1 MSDFLDILAQ
11 NVLETI
17 NSGYYKEVQKTIKY
31 HSKSL
36 VNAIMQAKGNAIIAE
51 VKAASPS
58 EGYLRKKIDPVKLS
72 VSMIKAGA
80 SGISVLTE
88 PNYFKGSISN
98 IIKINTAHNTPI
110 LMKDFILSDLQLE
123 TARKIGASAVLLIS
137 TLFSRGYCKKELTE
151 MIDLAHKQNLEVL
164 LETHSRKEF
173 INGVSTDADLIGI
186 NNRDLKTLKTDLR
199 VTERILKTTSKSNK
213 IIVSESG
220 VKSPEDVRYLRE
232 CGADAFLVG
241 SSIMA
246 SKNPENKVRELV
258 EA

>member
-17 NSGYYKEVQKTIKY
+17 NSGYYKELQKTANYNPI
-31 HSKSL
+31 SL
-36 VNAIMQAKGNAIIAE
+36 VKAIMQAKGNAVIAE

-98 IIKINTAHNTPI
+98 IIEINTAHSPPI
-110 LMKDFILSDLQLE
+110 LMKDFILSDIQLE

-137 TLFSRGYCKKELTE
+137 TLFSRGYCKKGLTE
-151 MIDLAHKQNLEVL
+151 MIDLAHKQGLEVL
-164 LETHSRKEF
+164 LETHSREEF

-186 NNRDLKTLKTDLR
+186 NNRDLKTLKTDLG
-199 VTERILKTTSKSNK
+199 VTERILKTTSKTNK

-220 VKSPEDVRYLRE
+220 IRTPEDVRYLRK

-241 SSIMA
+241 SAIME
-246 SKNPENKVRELV
+246 SSDPEFKVRELV
-258 EA
+258 NA